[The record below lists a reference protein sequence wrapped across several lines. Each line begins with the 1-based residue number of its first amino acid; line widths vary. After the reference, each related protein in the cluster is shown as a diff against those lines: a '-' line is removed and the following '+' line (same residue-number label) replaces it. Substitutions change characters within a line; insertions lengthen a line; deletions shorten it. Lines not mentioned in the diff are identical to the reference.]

1 MRLLVVLEP
10 GEASVEDALAPLH
23 WSLERRAGGGVELTV
38 VLVGHTDGPEA
49 GSAEATARKL
59 LRGAGRPEE
68 VTRLPGSPDRE
79 VLRFL
84 GRETFDEVVVSG
96 GARTPAGKI
105 RPSRLAE
112 RLLVNAPV
120 TITLVR

>member
-23 WSLERRAGGGVELTV
+23 WSLERCAEGRVELTV
-38 VLVGHTDGPEA
+38 ILVGHTDGPEA
-49 GSAEATARKL
+49 GSAESTARTL
-59 LRGAGRPEE
+59 LRGAGRPED
-68 VTRLPGSPDRE
+68 VTRLPGPPDKE
-79 VLRFL
+79 VLRLL
-84 GRETFDEVVVSG
+84 GRETFDEVAVSG

-112 RLLVNAPV
+112 RLLINAPV
-120 TITLVR
+120 TLTLVR